1 MRSNQ
6 QVLDEANPSKIDGS
20 FNNIGLGSAFGNIA
34 RHTRGT
40 VTTNVLTLPDAAKAL
55 ALVVVFATVGTSAG
69 AKTPVLGGAP
79 AAGEVSISADG
90 NVVFNATDAVTE
102 AEVVYL
108 AAEGAVVE
116 AQVPVLADG
125 STQLPNSRSAVVL
138 ITASLDDDA
147 DSAGPKTV
155 VARAGTAAGVGEA
168 KLSLTGQFVFNSADV
183 GADPVTATVKC
194 IEYPTETVSDAL
206 QADSNQ

>member
-6 QVLDEANPSKIDGS
+6 QVLEEANPSKIDGS

-40 VTTNVLTLPDAAKAL
+40 VATNVLTLPDAAKAV
-55 ALVVVFATVGTSAG
+55 ALITVFATVGTSAG
-69 AKTPVLGGAP
+69 AKTPVSGAP
-79 AAGEVSISADG
+79 SAGEVSISADG
-90 NVVFNATDAVTE
+90 NVVFNATDAVTA

-108 AAEGAVVE
+108 SAEGAVVE
-116 AQVPVLADG
+116 AQVPVADDG
-125 STQLPNSRSAVVL
+125 STQLPNSRSAIVL
-138 ITASLDDDA
+138 ISASLDDDA

-155 VARAGTAAGVGEA
+155 VARAASAASAGEA
-168 KLSLTGQFVFNSADV
+168 KLNLAGQFVFNTTDV
-183 GADPVTATVKC
+183 GSDPVTATVKY
-194 IEYPTETVSDAL
+194 IEYPAETVSDAL